1 MDWKG
6 LREKRVWAKSFY
18 GGTETVLFF
27 KHLGSML
34 FVLTGDVKYAP
45 LITAAKN
52 TTKYNN
58 FCVVTRQAR
67 RSEGAFIRCHS
78 AIMHITSWI
87 RHTNASR
94 KKTVANA
101 T

>member
-1 MDWKG
+1 MV
-6 LREKRVWAKSFY
+6 KRKKVHAKYFY
-18 GGTETVLFF
+18 GDNECVLFF
-27 KHLGSML
+27 KHLGSIL

-45 LITAAKN
+45 LIMAAKN

-67 RSEGAFIRCHS
+67 RSEGVFIRCHS
-78 AIMHITSWI
+78 ATMHITSWI

>member
-1 MDWKG
+1 MKTFSIL
-6 LREKRVWAKSFY
+6 LRPLKQ
-18 GGTETVLFF
+18 VLIVFS
-27 KHLGSML
+27 KLSRNTL

-45 LITAAKN
+45 LIMAAKN
-52 TTKYNN
+52 TTKYSN

-78 AIMHITSWI
+78 ATMHITSWI
-87 RHTNASR
+87 RQTNASK